1 MTATTEIA
9 PPGPPFDFSPENIEL
24 ARRIIAKYPTGRQ
37 ASALLPLL
45 DLAQRQNGGWLT
57 LPTLDYV
64 AQFLGI
70 PPIRVYEV
78 ATFYTMFNLHPVG
91 RHHVQVCTN
100 LPCWLRG
107 SDDLV
112 ETCRR
117 RLGIGIGETTEDGLF
132 TLSEAECLG
141 ACVNAPM
148 AQIGDDYYEDLS
160 PESMENILDALARG
174 ETPKAGSQIG
184 RRGAEPA
191 CGPTTLTS
199 APAGR
204 QRQHP
209 SPGGGA

>member
-24 ARRIIAKYPTGRQ
+24 ARSIVTKYPNGRQ

-45 DLAQRQNGGWLT
+45 HLAQRQNGGWLT

-117 RLGIGIGETTEDGLF
+117 RLGIGIGETSNDGLF

>member
-1 MTATTEIA
+1 MTETTEIA
-9 PPGPPFDFSPENIEL
+9 PPGPPFDFSAENFEL
-24 ARRIIAKYPTGRQ
+24 ARRIIAKYPKGRQ
-37 ASALLPLL
+37 ASAVLALL

-64 AQFLGI
+64 AHFLDM

-91 RHHVQVCTN
+91 RHHVQICTN

-107 SDDLV
+107 SDNIV
-112 ETCRR
+112 EACRR
-117 RLGIGIGETTEDGLF
+117 RLGIGLGETTEDGLF
-132 TLSEAECLG
+132 TLSETECLG

-160 PESMENILDALARG
+160 PESMEKILDALARG

-191 CGPTTLTS
+191 GGLTTLTS
-199 APAGR
+199 AGGEQQQYPN
-204 QRQHP
+204 
-209 SPGGGA
+209 PGGEA